1 MKYYMS
7 PVWITATVLL
17 LSACGGGGSG
27 GSAPTPDPAPAPDPD
42 PAPTEPPPP
51 ANQSPGGIWGGF
63 TEAGDSTFYITET
76 GELRFS
82 AAIPGGILILGAGS
96 VQVSGGDQLAGE
108 LAAARILPESSAS
121 PPPELSCSLEGT
133 LMERVQLELAID
145 CEDANGPAWNETLSL
160 TWSPDYGQPS
170 NLDRVAGGY
179 RLAFRPA
186 AETLNLDAG
195 GEISGMYHNGLNCTV
210 NGQVSSLD
218 PSYNLYWVEWT
229 LSNCQDPFPNYESA
243 EFTGIASIVPAALDE
258 APTGSLHLF
267 LTAEVHD
274 SFDFLSVVYE
284 PA

>member
-1 MKYYMS
+1 MKDKMS
-7 PVWITATVLL
+7 PVWITATALL
-17 LSACGGGGSG
+17 LSACSGGSG
-27 GSAPTPDPAPAPDPD
+27 GSEAGGPPPAQAPD
-42 PAPTEPPPP
+42 PAPTKPPPP

-82 AAIPGGILILGAGS
+82 ADIPGGILILGAGS

-108 LAAARILPESSAS
+108 LAAARVLPESSAS
-121 PPPELSCSLEGT
+121 PPPELSCGLEGT
-133 LMERVQLELAID
+133 LTEHVQLELAID
-145 CEDANGPAWNETLSL
+145 CEDANGPTWNETLNLS
-160 TWSPDYGQPS
+160 WSPDYGES
-170 NLDRVAGGY
+170 SSLDRAAGGY

-186 AETLNLDAG
+186 AEILSLDAG

-210 NGQVSSLD
+210 NAQVSPLD

-229 LSNCQDPFPNYESA
+229 MSNCQGPFPNYEGV
-243 EFTGIASIVPAALDE
+243 EFTGIASIVPVVLDE
-258 APTGSLHLF
+258 APAGSLHLF

-274 SFDFLSVVYE
+274 SLDFLSVVYE